1 MKFYDIENETIKA
14 VDYEIQIKSMGIVGK
29 ATPKNKYN
37 VHVPDNDVQIQRN
50 IDISIN
56 RMIANDEAVSDL
68 MVTSCSFCL
77 LNLDNAF
84 EQVNNKK
91 DKDRKVK
98 DLSEILLI
106 SLKDGN

>member
-14 VDYEIQIKSMGIVGK
+14 GDYEIQIKSMGIVGK

-56 RMIANDEAVSDL
+56 RMIVNNEAVSDL
-68 MVTSCSFCL
+68 MVTSCRIGEPQKALSIVITK
-77 LNLDNAF
+77 NIVVAPARKIRKA
-84 EQVNNKK
+84 NNEVQ
-91 DKDRKVK
+91 DGSDR
-98 DLSEILLI
+98 
-106 SLKDGN
+106 